1 MSDKKDFKNWF
12 DNVFWYHYK
21 WWFLG
26 AVFLIA
32 LIVFIA
38 VESAGNEDYDMTVIF
53 AQDGDV
59 SEQQAQIVLD
69 AISDSVGDLN
79 GDGKTLLNYQSVNF
93 SGEVSQGFT
102 MQDRLILYMT
112 DEECALFIIENE
124 ASANYCAMGYFEDR
138 LSDYGISTPEDDP
151 YRISL
156 ADSSAISDAG
166 LADYDYYAQI
176 IDWTTVNK
184 GSQETTDAAIS
195 AINALLSN

>member
-79 GDGKTLLNYQSVNF
+79 GDG
-93 SGEVSQGFT
+93 
-102 MQDRLILYMT
+102 RP
-112 DEECALFIIENE
+112 C
-124 ASANYCAMGYFEDR
+124 
-138 LSDYGISTPEDDP
+138 
-151 YRISL
+151 
-156 ADSSAISDAG
+156 
-166 LADYDYYAQI
+166 
-176 IDWTTVNK
+176 
-184 GSQETTDAAIS
+184 
-195 AINALLSN
+195 